1 MLLGMFAFCM
11 ASPLC
16 AENIAF
22 ADQTVKSLCVSNW
35 DTDSD
40 GELSIE
46 EAVAV
51 TSLGAVFRENR
62 NINSFEELRFFT
74 GLTAID
80 DSAFYK
86 SSITKVVFPTTVT
99 AIGAFAFCGS
109 GISGDVTI
117 PGTVKT
123 IGNNAFHSCQQLE
136 RVFVEE
142 GVLKIENSA
151 FSGPITLLSLPSS
164 LTYLGSSIVDPYV
177 NADPGSGMFVPK
189 GDLYVKVRATTP
201 TPIHDFAFFYVFGT
215 SHLIVPAGCV
225 DAYKAVKGWSH
236 FGEYIEYALPSVSL
250 TIGSTGYATLYYA
263 DKALE
268 VPEGVEAYVV
278 TQQDI
283 DGDFVGWTASYTA
296 GDVIPAGEAVVVKGV
311 PGTFEFVEAAAVEE
325 RADGN
330 LLQGYDSGTDLSA
343 TTTAAGSGDYR
354 FYMLSTDGGGDNVG
368 FYFANEA
375 GGAFLCDDHKAYLA
389 LPAFSAVR
397 AYPFIINNVTLG
409 VDDGRV
415 SVESP
420 QSAWSL
426 FSLSGSRLSGRSVK
440 KGIYILRPAE
450 GRLHGR
456 MGRKEVMR

>member
-1 MLLGMFAFCM
+1 MTWWLTLAFAI
-11 ASPLC
+11 PLQ

-22 ADQTVKSLCVSNW
+22 ADANVKALCVANW
-35 DTDSD
+35 DTDKD
-40 GELSIE
+40 GELSVD
-46 EAVAV
+46 EAAAV
-51 TSLGAVFRENR
+51 STLGSVFREKS
-62 NINSFEELRFFT
+62 NIGSFDELRYFT
-74 GLTAID
+74 GLTSIGD
-80 DSAFYK
+80 YAFYK
-86 SSITKVVFPTTVT
+86 SSI
-99 AIGAFAFCGS
+99 S
-109 GISGDVTI
+109 GELRI
-117 PGTVKT
+117 PGNVKS
-123 IGNNAFHSCQQLE
+123 IGDYAFNGCSQLTS
-136 RVFVEE
+136 VVLEE
-142 GVLKIENSA
+142 GVETVGWHT
-151 FSGPITLLSLPSS
+151 FSGPIRTLSLPAS
-164 LTYLGSSIVDPYV
+164 LTYMNSMAIDPYV
-177 NADPGSGMFVPK
+177 QADPSASIFIPS
-189 GDLYVKVRATTP
+189 GDLYVYVKSTTP
-201 TPIHDFAFFYVFGT
+201 AAINDYAFYYVFAAA
-215 SHLIVPAGCV
+215 HLMVPAGCV